1 MAFPRWTLSTS
12 SQMRSRPSSRPSTFR
27 IMPETSARPPSPGTA
42 CGKRIKL
49 PAARDHPGQQPA
61 DNRRAAADFREKPPA
76 AEGQQKGNTEQ
87 TTEAGQPGRR
97 GKRTARPQGQKNAGG
112 HGADMGKDP
121 PFRDQANDGFL
132 LAFPTAF
139 A

>member
-1 MAFPRWTLSTS
+1 MDPVDLQPDAQPAVEPTVDLPDHAGDIGPAAVTRNGSGS
-12 SQMRSRPSSRPSTFR
+12 ASAASRPRSSRPAASRQADTGQ
-27 IMPETSARPPSPGTA
+27 PQLS
-42 CGKRIKL
+42 GK
-49 PAARDHPGQQPA
+49 AAGGH
-61 DNRRAAADFREKPPA
+61 
-76 AEGQQKGNTEQ
+76 GQQKGNTEQ

>member
-1 MAFPRWTLSTS
+1 MDPVDLQPDAQPAVEPTVDLPDHAGDI
-12 SQMRSRPSSRPSTFR
+12 RPAAVTRNR
-27 IMPETSARPPSPGTA
+27 V
-42 CGKRIKL
+42 GKRISCQP
-49 PAARDHPGQQPA
+49 PAIIPASSQQTSRTGSRRPGKAAGGHPGH
-61 DNRRAAADFREKPPA
+61 R
-76 AEGQQKGNTEQ
+76 QKGNTEQ